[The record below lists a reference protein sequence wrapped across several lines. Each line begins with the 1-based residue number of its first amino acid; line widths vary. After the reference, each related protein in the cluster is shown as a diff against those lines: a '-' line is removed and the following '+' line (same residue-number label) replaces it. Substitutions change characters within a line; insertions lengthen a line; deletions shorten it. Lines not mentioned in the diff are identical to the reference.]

1 MFGNLFEVVG
11 KECERGN
18 DRAKYCNIRGNYP
31 ADVVDEAAGEAAFD
45 AIETLVH
52 VMAEFIES
60 AVYFVEPSV
69 DGIKSS
75 IYRVESR
82 VDIDRQFA
90 QIIASGIAIQI
101 FRKKLGHQFLRSVV
115 IR

>member
-18 DRAKYCNIRGNYP
+18 DRAKYCNIRCNYP
-31 ADVVDEAAGEAAFD
+31 ANVVDEAAGEAAFD
-45 AIETLVH
+45 AIETLAH
-52 VMAEFIES
+52 VMAQFIES

-90 QIIASGIAIQI
+90 QIIASGIAI
-101 FRKKLGHQFLRSVV
+101 
-115 IR
+115 